1 MKYQRKNKKFWG
13 KRLGLAFFVCLLF
26 LLGWLAPRL
35 PLFCLSE
42 GPVRIYYPY
51 GDQTLARQALTESRV
66 YLREMAAWLGLDA
79 ADTAREAPAAEL
91 TAGEKDSRP
100 NLVREEK
107 AGVRIVLGGP
117 QPLSS
122 IGSRRRTAGYYW
134 RGLVVICD
142 PESENPP
149 LSHELGH
156 WLLDQ
161 AAGGRELPRWF
172 SEGFA
177 QYAEYRLTGF
187 TLPLTDGLTPPLSAD
202 TDWAASRPGCAGV
215 FSLSG
220 LDPLFQREDT
230 QLWAYYLSF
239 QAFEKL
245 LQETNWQT
253 IASILSEVRNGT
265 LFADAF
271 SSVTG
276 WDFEIWAG
284 KISSYFVEFPVE

>member
-1 MKYQRKNKKFWG
+1 M
-13 KRLGLAFFVCLLF
+13 
-26 LLGWLAPRL
+26 
-35 PLFCLSE
+35 
-42 GPVRIYYPY
+42 
-51 GDQTLARQALTESRV
+51 
-66 YLREMAAWLGLDA
+66 
-79 ADTAREAPAAEL
+79 
-91 TAGEKDSRP
+91 
-100 NLVREEK
+100 
-107 AGVRIVLGGP
+107 
-117 QPLSS
+117 
-122 IGSRRRTAGYYW
+122 
-134 RGLVVICD
+134 
-142 PESENPP
+142 
-149 LSHELGH
+149 
-156 WLLDQ
+156 DQ

-284 KISSYFVEFPVE
+284 KILFLFCGISRRIDRETEETILGVLQSNERQLGKLPLYKRKYYQYYD